1 MKIKNK
7 IKTCIA
13 ITFAALLFGCS
24 GEPKI
29 DTMNGYQGVE
39 KSKKAIIA
47 SLKNNPKK
55 LDEFLGAWGHLRP
68 NEVAKKYNGMNAD
81 QLIETSNKLTREYN
95 EKNNKI
101 LKKIRKE
108 NKESREK
115 YNSSK
120 YKNIKL

>member
-1 MKIKNK
+1 MKIKKK

-39 KSKKAIIA
+39 KSKNEIIA

-55 LDEFLGAWGHLRP
+55 LDEFLGAWGNLRP
-68 NEVAKKYNGMNAD
+68 NEVAKKYNGFTAD
-81 QLIETSNKLTREYN
+81 QLIEINKKINKETEDAFKEAFKKIKDKRE
-95 EKNNKI
+95 KKKA
-101 LKKIRKE
+101 LKKI
-108 NKESREK
+108 
-115 YNSSK
+115 
-120 YKNIKL
+120 NI